1 MFPKSAIC
9 KIQHVPSTEDPKAVQ
24 EINIGNQPDGV
35 VKRVFEV
42 SLFQDPQNHPKG
54 LRGSKPYG
62 VCKKIELQT
71 RYLEAVAMGHY
82 GPILTAL
89 SHQCVR
95 SPTWWAAVAGVYC
108 LRCVAWK
115 CGKAL
120 QDFTTWHDLT
130 WIFYDILISLLGPFC
145 KDSSCGG
152 KLCSGSLL
160 ETKMWVAIVILWCSI
175 EGYGIAVWFYV
186 LKPFSHVS

>member
-62 VCKKIELQT
+62 VCKKDWTTDQISWSC
-71 RYLEAVAMGHY
+71 GY
-82 GPILTAL
+82 GPLWAYSNGTVSPMRAL
-89 SHQCVR
+89 PYV
-95 SPTWWAAVAGVYC
+95 V
-108 LRCVAWK
+108 
-115 CGKAL
+115 
-120 QDFTTWHDLT
+120 
-130 WIFYDILISLLGPFC
+130 
-145 KDSSCGG
+145 SSCGG
-152 KLCSGSLL
+152 CLL
-160 ETKMWVAIVILWCSI
+160 SPLHGMEMWQSSPRFHDLTRLDLDILWYSDIFAGPILQGQQLRWQAVQRFSLGDQEVGCNCNLMMLM
-175 EGYGIAVWFYV
+175 IAVWFYV

>member
-24 EINIGNQPDGV
+24 EINIGTQPDGV

-54 LRGSKPYG
+54 LRGSKPYV

-95 SPTWWAAVAGVYC
+95 SSR
-108 LRCVAWK
+108 LRGMEMW
-115 CGKAL
+115 
-120 QDFTTWHDLT
+120 QSSPRFHDLT
-130 WIFYDILISLLGPFC
+130 WIFGYLCWAHSARTAVAVA
-145 KDSSCGG
+145 SCAAVLSWRPRGG
-152 KLCSGSLL
+152 
-160 ETKMWVAIVILWCSI
+160 VQV
-175 EGYGIAVWFYV
+175 
-186 LKPFSHVS
+186 